1 MLITYLLQNEFA
13 RYIIMRPSTSEV
25 SLRQKMMSIIS
36 VRENENNRRKRKG
49 KSVDKIKKKVWDKL
63 QWKCES

>member
-1 MLITYLLQNEFA
+1 
-13 RYIIMRPSTSEV
+13 
-25 SLRQKMMSIIS
+25 MSIIS